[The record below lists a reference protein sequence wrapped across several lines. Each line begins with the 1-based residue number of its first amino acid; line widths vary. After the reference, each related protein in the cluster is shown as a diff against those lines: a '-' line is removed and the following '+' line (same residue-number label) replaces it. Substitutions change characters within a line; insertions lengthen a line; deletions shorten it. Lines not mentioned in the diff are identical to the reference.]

1 MKILHAFSNWKWT
14 GPAEP
19 AVRLAESLLARHSVD
34 FACGFCPY
42 PDLENLV
49 ESAARAAG
57 LELVTGLRLRKH
69 FDPVTGVRDLAKLTR
84 RVQSRGYDVVHT
96 HLLNDHLLAGAAA
109 RRAGKSSIVV
119 RSVYGGP
126 DLSPRFRTALVFR
139 RLTDGVFAA
148 SSAAA
153 EVVRTRTNIAE
164 ERLFV
169 IRGAVDANRFRPDAL
184 SALRDQAR
192 REFGFGPDDVVAGLV
207 ARIQRHR
214 RFDLLLEAF
223 SAAVLKEP
231 RLRLLLIGRGTHQDE
246 LVGAPVRRLGLEE
259 KVLLSGYREGEQFLA
274 LLAALDLGLFL
285 VPGSDGSCR
294 AARELAAA
302 SLPMIVTRRPPLPE
316 IVEHGSNG
324 WVVEEQVGELAGAL
338 ASLAADPALR
348 KAMGLASRSRAER
361 LFSLEHQA
369 EEVERAYE
377 RLLSLGIAG
386 AR

>member
-34 FACGFCPY
+34 FACGSCPY

-49 ESAARAAG
+49 EAAARAAG

-84 RVQSRGYDVVHT
+84 RIRSSGYDVVHT

-109 RRAGKSSIVV
+109 RRARNSSIVV

-126 DLSPRFRTALVFR
+126 DLAPRLRTALAFR

-153 EVVRTRTNIAE
+153 EVVRSKTNIAA

-169 IRGAVDANRFRPDAL
+169 IQGAVDANRFRRDAL
-184 SALRDQAR
+184 EPLRDQAR
-192 REFGFGPDDVVAGLV
+192 REFGFEADDLVVGLV

-223 SAAVLKEP
+223 SAAVVKAP
-231 RLRLLLIGRGTHQDE
+231 RLRLLLIGRGTHQHE
-246 LVGAPVRRLGLEE
+246 LVEEPVRRLGLDG
-259 KVLLSGYREGEQFLA
+259 KVHLSGYREGERFQA
-274 LLAALDLGLFL
+274 LLAALDVGLFL

-302 SLPMIVTRRPPLPE
+302 SLPMIVTQRPPLPE

-324 WVVEEQVGELAGAL
+324 FVVEEQAGELALAL
-338 ASLAADPALR
+338 IAMAADPGRRRAMALS
-348 KAMGLASRSRAER
+348 SRSRAER

-369 EEVERAYE
+369 AQVERAYE
-377 RLLSLGIAG
+377 RLLAFGTAG